1 MMKRMLCAPTRPP
14 SVPSPVRVMVLERG
28 ELMEYAAPLDL
39 LNDPSSLFY
48 SLCNKTGAL
57 EQLKETA
64 KAEQEEK
71 LARAA
76 GAAGGGGSGSPP
88 SPPPPLEEGAE
99 AEDKKAGKK
108 GKGKKSLFGRK

>member
-1 MMKRMLCAPTRPP
+1 
-14 SVPSPVRVMVLERG
+14 
-28 ELMEYAAPLDL
+28 MEYAAPLDL

-48 SLCNKTGAL
+48 SLCKKTGAL

-71 LARAA
+71 LARAGSGA
-76 GAAGGGGSGSPP
+76 GGAGGGAAEGGA
-88 SPPPPLEEGAE
+88 GAE
-99 AEDKKAGKK
+99 DKKKAGKK